1 MNFIIN
7 LDYLHLFSSFAHFSK
22 WGDIMLLHIAEKGY
36 IKLLLCSEFQDLKW
50 AVSAEFLSID

>member
-7 LDYLHLFSSFAHFSK
+7 LDYLHVFSSFAHFSK

-36 IKLLLCSEFQDLKW
+36 IKLLLCSEFQDLK
-50 AVSAEFLSID
+50 